1 MDFFARNRS
10 TPPPPPPH
18 GVSPR
23 YCGWLMNLYPDE
35 MLNYEVGH
43 GGPDPKHVLRH
54 QYENEMR
61 QWRSHGSAV
70 DVSLNRTM
78 LVRAETLMG
87 ARTVQG
93 SDGRSYWV
101 GSQGGLEHRLSI
113 PTRKFY
119 GNTGE

>member
-1 MDFFARNRS
+1 MDFFAQNHS
-10 TPPPPPPH
+10 GPPPPPPH

-23 YCGWLMNLYPDE
+23 YYGWLMSFYPDE
-35 MLNYEVGH
+35 MLDYEMGH
-43 GGPDPKHVLRH
+43 GGPDPRHVLRH

-61 QWRSHGSAV
+61 HWRSQGSAV

-78 LVRAETLMG
+78 LGRAEILMG

-101 GSQGGLEHRLSI
+101 GSQGGLTHRLSI
-113 PTRKFY
+113 PTRKCY
-119 GNTGE
+119 GYARE